1 MTTPQT
7 TSKLPSPGQGRPSP
21 FLILFLVLPLIGI
34 VFALLV
40 AGDSL
45 FGSRTPATPALSTLE
60 PLVTPAASLINQ
72 PAPDFTLAALEGGE
86 VRLSG
91 LLGQVIFVNFWAT
104 WCEPCQRELPAF
116 EAFTADPA
124 NRGQAVILAVN
135 NAEPE
140 ATVREY
146 LTANDITGLN
156 IVMDAEFAA
165 YDQYAVRAMP
175 TTFVIDPAG
184 VVRYVHYGELTLD
197 DLNSYVAAFGAQPT
211 G

>member
-7 TSKLPSPGQGRPSP
+7 TTHDPSPQPGRPSP

-34 VFALLV
+34 GFALLV
-40 AGDSL
+40 ARDSL
-45 FGSRTPATPALSTLE
+45 FGGAALATPLPSTLE

-72 PAPDFTLAALEGGE
+72 PAPDFTLAALDGGE

-116 EAFTADPA
+116 KTFTADPA
-124 NRGQAVILAVN
+124 NTGRAVILAVN

-140 ATVREY
+140 DTVREY
-146 LTANDITGLN
+146 LTENKISGLN
-156 IVMDAEFAA
+156 IVLDDAFAA
-165 YDQYAVRAMP
+165 
-175 TTFVIDPAG
+175 
-184 VVRYVHYGELTLD
+184 
-197 DLNSYVAAFGAQPT
+197 
-211 G
+211 